1 MRLRLSAL
9 IITFIAATMIFSAV
23 SFHQLFKKNL
33 LEGAELKLITYA
45 DNIILDI
52 AEDPSKFAA
61 NPSKFLFPTAG
72 EEFTSGSYLVEFL
85 DNNGN
90 LLAISPNLKR
100 DQLDFSPNED
110 DLMKDIETKDGAKL
124 KTFQKIIDV
133 SGQKLGYIIIGTP
146 MTQLYHIIGVVQY
159 SLMAMLFGVIAVLGF
174 GISAIISV
182 SLIRSQKLF
191 LGFASHELRTPLSV
205 ISGYAEIASR
215 DKNITDNCRN
225 AVANIKEEADRMNRI
240 ISNLLM
246 ALRKHTNTES
256 LKRENF
262 NLGELLIETISS
274 IKKAYPNKKVI
285 LNLPESSDIVADR
298 DQISMLAG
306 NILENAARNTGDNG
320 EIKVEVSSS
329 GRYFLIKFEDNG
341 KGIKKEHMEKL
352 FDAYYQ
358 AEKESSTG
366 FGLGLAICK
375 WVVDSHRGKIG
386 VESEPGKG
394 TTFKVY
400 LPKK

>member
-100 DQLDFSPNED
+100 DQLDFSPYED

-225 AVANIKEEADRMNRI
+225 AVANIRRSRQDEQDHIKSIDGAEKTYKH
-240 ISNLLM
+240 
-246 ALRKHTNTES
+246 RKPQE
-256 LKRENF
+256 
-262 NLGELLIETISS
+262 GEL
-274 IKKAYPNKKVI
+274 
-285 LNLPESSDIVADR
+285 
-298 DQISMLAG
+298 
-306 NILENAARNTGDNG
+306 
-320 EIKVEVSSS
+320 
-329 GRYFLIKFEDNG
+329 
-341 KGIKKEHMEKL
+341 
-352 FDAYYQ
+352 
-358 AEKESSTG
+358 
-366 FGLGLAICK
+366 
-375 WVVDSHRGKIG
+375 
-386 VESEPGKG
+386 
-394 TTFKVY
+394 
-400 LPKK
+400 